1 MISSYN
7 FLNRLY
13 FSMLVAGLL
22 LLAAS
27 AAAFLSLPSGIAF
40 AILAASFILIL
51 AGILCKILVWYN
63 VYSEVVTKEEFKK
76 ATAHGS
82 VFSQKK
88 KSRE

>member
-7 FLNRLY
+7 FLNR
-13 FSMLVAGLL
+13 LVAGLL

-40 AILAASFILIL
+40 AILSASFILIL

-76 ATAHGS
+76 ATASGS
-82 VFSQKK
+82 IFQK